1 MEKNIDNFHSV
12 TTVANPHHH
21 FPKVR
26 RSKRAVV
33 LAKDRLKKMPLDR
46 FTSSGDYVGE
56 TSGDQNANRDFTY
69 DDDDVY
75 YNSGDDAYEI
85 SGKDADRNRKE
96 SNWNINEA

>member
-26 RSKRAVV
+26 RTKRAVV

-75 YNSGDDAYEI
+75 YNSGYDAYEI
-85 SGKDADRNRKE
+85 FGNNADRKE
-96 SNWNINEA
+96 SNWNVNEA

>member
-1 MEKNIDNFHSV
+1 
-12 TTVANPHHH
+12 
-21 FPKVR
+21 
-26 RSKRAVV
+26 
-33 LAKDRLKKMPLDR
+33 MPLDR

-85 SGKDADRNRKE
+85 FGNNADRKE
-96 SNWNINEA
+96 SNRNVNEA

>member
-46 FTSSGDYVGE
+46 FTSSGDYVGDP
-56 TSGDQNANRDFTY
+56 SGDQSANRDFTY

-75 YNSGDDAYEI
+75 SNSGDDADVI